1 MARMR
6 FSRRRLVLAAF
17 ATLSSVIAGTY
28 HWRRLRRP
36 HAGDI
41 VALIENRLGHLD
53 LDPAGVR
60 RFAQEYDQRFGVFSM
75 SVHHRDTLGGAL
87 RFDPIRQL
95 LPERRQQ
102 AVLDLERRLVSYYL
116 RSTDY
121 FQAGRQGAI
130 RFVAF
135 PDPYAGACANPF
147 AVLTP

>member
-1 MARMR
+1 MR
-6 FSRRRLVLAAF
+6 ISRRRLVLTALAGVGAAIG
-17 ATLSSVIAGTY
+17 VGY

-36 HAGDI
+36 NAGDI
-41 VALIENRLGHLD
+41 VVLLEDRLAHLD

-60 RFAQEYDQRFGVFSM
+60 RFAQEYDRRFGVFSM
-75 SVHHRDTLGGAL
+75 SVHHRSTIGGIL
-87 RFDPIRQL
+87 RLDPIRDL
-95 LPERRQQ
+95 LPARRQQ

-121 FQAGRQGAI
+121 FQPGRQGPV

-147 AVLTP
+147 AILRL

>member
-1 MARMR
+1 MR
-6 FSRRRLVLAAF
+6 ISRRRVVLAVF
-17 ATLSSVIAGTY
+17 AGAAAAIGGAY

-36 HAGDI
+36 KIGDI
-41 VALIENRLGHLD
+41 VAVLEDRLAHLD

-60 RFAQEYDQRFGVFSM
+60 RFAEEYDRRFGVFSM
-75 SVHHRDTLGGAL
+75 SVHHRDTLGGVL
-87 RFDPIRQL
+87 RLDPVREL

-102 AVLDLERRLVSYYL
+102 VVLELERRLVSYYL

-121 FQAGRQGAI
+121 FQPGRQGWV

-147 AVLTP
+147 AVLKL